1 MKKATY
7 TLLLSVFLLGA
18 CQNDTVLVEP
28 IAEGYDYYPLAVG
41 KYITYQ
47 VDSVLYDPTDGQI
60 VLDSSSSQ
68 IRESI
73 VDSWRSED
81 NKQLF
86 RIERA
91 IYDTVNAEWE
101 VTDIYSTYADET
113 QAVRFEE
120 NLNFIKL
127 RFPIRINR
135 PWQGLDFSSTLEVN
149 VADEPIEL
157 FKNWESVVTII
168 EKPMRIGDFDFSEVT
183 TVQLANDTN
192 LIELRAA
199 LEHYAKGVGLVYRE
213 VSILNTQNIQA
224 DDSVLWAEKGEE
236 GFLMTQRVIDYN

>member
-1 MKKATY
+1 MKTILY
-7 TLLLSVFLLGA
+7 ILSFFALVVA

-28 IAEGYDYYPLAVG
+28 IAEGYDYYPLRIG

-47 VDSVLYDPTDGQI
+47 VDSVLYDPTDGQT
-60 VLDSSSSQ
+60 VRDSSFSQ
-68 IRESI
+68 VRERI
-73 VDSWRSED
+73 VDSWRSADDKEW
-81 NKQLF
+81 F

-91 IYDTVNAEWE
+91 IYDAANDDWQ
-101 VTDIYSTYADET
+101 VTDIYSTYVDET

-127 RFPIRINR
+127 RFPIRVNR
-135 PWQGLDFSSTLEVN
+135 PWRGLDFDDDLEVDI
-149 VADEPIEL
+149 ADEPIEL
-157 FKNWESVVTII
+157 FKNWESIVTTID
-168 EKPMRIGDFDFSEVT
+168 EPRRVGNFDFSEVS

-199 LEHYAKGVGLVYRE
+199 YEQYAKGVGLVYRE

-236 GFLMTQRVIDYN
+236 GFLMRQWVIDYN